1 MNRPIAVTA
10 DPRMMPPAPAP
21 TNLSATTWAS
31 ARADNGRAFRAAR
44 RHSRLVRVLR
54 VGVPVSVVVLLAVIG
69 LMTYFNPLRLLGT
82 LPIDLGNLVVSG
94 TKITMERPRISGFT
108 PDNRAYDLSAT
119 AAAQDLTQPDLVEL
133 KQLQARIDMQD
144 KSKVE
149 ISAISGVYNSKQ
161 ETLTLRQ
168 NIVLTSSTGYA
179 ARLSEAVIDVR
190 KGNVVSER
198 PVSVDLLNGTLD
210 ANRLEVVDAGERVVF
225 GGGVA
230 MVLTL
235 PNDDASKANRD
246 SAGDANRAAPR

>member
-1 MNRPIAVTA
+1 MNRPIAAIA
-10 DPRMMPPAPAP
+10 DPRTAP
-21 TNLSATTWAS
+21 TTWATT
-31 ARADNGRAFRAAR
+31 RADKDNARAFRAAR
-44 RHSRLVRVLR
+44 RHSRLVHVLR
-54 VGVPVSVVVLLAVIG
+54 IGVPVSVVVLLVAIG
-69 LMTYFNPLRLLGT
+69 LMTYFNPLRLLGK
-82 LPIDLGNLVVSG
+82 LPLDLGNLVVSG

-108 PDNRAYDLSAT
+108 PDNRAYDLTAT

-149 ISAISGVYNSKQ
+149 VSANSGIYDSKK

-168 NIVLTSSTGYA
+168 NILLTSSTGYA

-210 ANRLEVVDAGERVVF
+210 ANRLEVVDAGQRVVF

-235 PNDDASKANRD
+235 PNENTGKTDVKGTS
-246 SAGDANRAAPR
+246 PR

>member
-1 MNRPIAVTA
+1 MA
-10 DPRMMPPAPAP
+10 PPAW
-21 TNLSATTWAS
+21 SA
-31 ARADNGRAFRAAR
+31 ARTDNARAFRAAR

-54 VGVPVSVVVLLAVIG
+54 VGIPVSIVVLLLAIG
-69 LMTYFNPLRLLGT
+69 LTTYFNPLRLIGK
-82 LPIDLGNLVVSG
+82 LPLDLGNLVVSG

-133 KQLQARIDMQD
+133 NQLQARIDMQD

-149 ISAISGVYNSKQ
+149 VSANNGVYNSKQ

-168 NIVLTSSTGYA
+168 NILLTSSTGYA

-210 ANRLEVVDAGERVVF
+210 ANRLEVKDAGERVVF
-225 GGGVA
+225 GGGVT

-235 PNDDASKANRD
+235 PDEKAGKTGDKASDKTGTN
-246 SAGDANRAAPR
+246 GAAPR

>member
-1 MNRPIAVTA
+1 V
-10 DPRMMPPAPAP
+10 
-21 TNLSATTWAS
+21 
-31 ARADNGRAFRAAR
+31 
-44 RHSRLVRVLR
+44 RLLR
-54 VGVPVSVVVLLAVIG
+54 IGIPVSAVLLLAAIG
-69 LMTYFNPLRLLGT
+69 LMTYFNPLRLLNG
-82 LPIDLGNLVVSG
+82 LPLDLGNLVVSG

-133 KQLQARIDMQD
+133 NQLQARIDMQD

-149 ISAISGVYNSKQ
+149 VSANSGVYNSKQ

-168 NIVLTSSTGYA
+168 NILLTSSTGYA

-210 ANRLEVVDAGERVVF
+210 ANRLEVTDAGERVVF
-225 GGGVA
+225 GGGVS

-235 PNDDASKANRD
+235 PNDKDGNGTAKTDGTDKEGAASR
-246 SAGDANRAAPR
+246 

>member
-1 MNRPIAVTA
+1 MA
-10 DPRMMPPAPAP
+10 PPAW
-21 TNLSATTWAS
+21 SA
-31 ARADNGRAFRAAR
+31 ARTDNARAFRAAR

-54 VGVPVSVVVLLAVIG
+54 IGIPVSIVVLLLVIG
-69 LMTYFNPLRLLGT
+69 LTTYFNPLRLIGK
-82 LPIDLGNLVVSG
+82 LPLDLGNLVVSG

-133 KQLQARIDMQD
+133 NQLQARIDMQD

-149 ISAISGVYNSKQ
+149 VSANNGVYNSKQ

-168 NIVLTSSTGYA
+168 NILLTSSTGYA

-210 ANRLEVVDAGERVVF
+210 ANRLEVKDAGERVVF
-225 GGGVA
+225 GGGVT

-235 PNDDASKANRD
+235 PDDKSGKTDGKTDTN
-246 SAGDANRAAPR
+246 GAAPR